1 MFTIIALVLS
11 VLAFRGYVSWYRRH
25 LYKYDPKIRS
35 YVFNRKAHWSV
46 RFLFDYYGV
55 QAVTFAGMASVAAA
69 YAFDSTGSWY
79 FLAIPPVVSALVL
92 YWLYCMS
99 RKYLAVPY
107 EEDPDEDE

>member
-1 MFTIIALVLS
+1 MFTIIALILS

-25 LYKYDPKIRS
+25 LYAYDPKIRR
-35 YVFNRKAHWSV
+35 YMFNGKAHWSV

-55 QAVTFAGMASVAAA
+55 QAVTFACMASVAAA
-69 YAFDSTGSWY
+69 YGFDTTGNWH

-92 YWLYCMS
+92 YWLYRMS

-107 EEDPDEDE
+107 EEDPNEDE